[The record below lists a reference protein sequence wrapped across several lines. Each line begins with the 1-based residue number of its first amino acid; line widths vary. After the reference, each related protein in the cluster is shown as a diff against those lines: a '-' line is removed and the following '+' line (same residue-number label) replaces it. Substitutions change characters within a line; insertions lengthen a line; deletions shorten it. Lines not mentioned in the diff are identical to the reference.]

1 MRDRRG
7 SQHELR
13 FSADILNDLPS
24 TIATKVHC
32 SQFFTPIEITE
43 QDIRILNEHFRRKW
57 EHEQVSNQIHGPPV
71 GKEAPQGIQASVTMD
86 HQCTTNGKCSSSA
99 VSPTRTTTITMTDAN
114 DTITS
119 YPFSFLLSDSL
130 CSYDLSL
137 QQRFS
142 PSWIHQNY
150 HADYFQSPPID
161 IPFSMG
167 NCQLP
172 EQQSSQQVSQ
182 EQISSLKIIDENE
195 KRSKK
200 KRKRSEKGALL
211 SNFNFHCNEYIQFM
225 RGEHVT
231 QVDEKLRAQRKQK
244 IGNSKPYAFHKQYW

>member
-57 EHEQVSNQIHGPPV
+57 EHEQASNQIHGPPV
-71 GKEAPQGIQASVTMD
+71 GKEVPQGTQALVTMD
-86 HQCTTNGKCSSSA
+86 HQCTTNGKCSSSS
-99 VSPTRTTTITMTDAN
+99 VSPTRTTTTTTTDAN
-114 DTITS
+114 ATITS
-119 YPFSFLLSDSL
+119 HPFSFLLSDPF
-130 CSYDLSL
+130 CSDDLSL
-137 QQRFS
+137 QQSFF
-142 PSWIHQNY
+142 PSWMHQNCY
-150 HADYFQSPPID
+150 ADYSQSPLD

-182 EQISSLKIIDENE
+182 EQISSLKIIDGNE
-195 KRSKK
+195 RRSKK
-200 KRKRSEKGALL
+200 KRKRTEKGGLL

-225 RGEHVT
+225 KGEHVT